1 LSLVVVVAALQPLKI
16 WAVAVRVDSVLAQDY
31 P

>member
-1 LSLVVVVAALQPLKI
+1 LSLVVAVAALQLLKI
-16 WAVAVRVDSVLAQDY
+16 WAVAVRVDSVLAQGY